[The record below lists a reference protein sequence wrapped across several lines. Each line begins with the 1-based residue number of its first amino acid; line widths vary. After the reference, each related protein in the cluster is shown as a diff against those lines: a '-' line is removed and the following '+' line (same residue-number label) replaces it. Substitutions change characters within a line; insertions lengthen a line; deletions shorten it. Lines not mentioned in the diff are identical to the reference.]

1 MLNILLGLGELFKIA
16 KIIIILVYVFIL
28 LKLMAWGFWNK
39 IKKGFKKAGKV
50 FKKGAQFINDK
61 VIKPYKPIIKE
72 GLNKWKPGAGNVVDI
87 ASGAVDVIT
96 GDNPIGGISSW
107 AKQKFK

>member
-1 MLNILLGLGELFKIA
+1 MEI

-39 IKKGFKKAGKV
+39 IKKGFKKMGKV
-50 FKKGAQFINDK
+50 FKKIWDGGKKVVKTVNDV
-61 VIKPYKPIIKE
+61 VIKPFKPIIKE

>member
-1 MLNILLGLGELFKIA
+1 
-16 KIIIILVYVFIL
+16 
-28 LKLMAWGFWNK
+28 MAWGLWNK
-39 IKKGFKKAGKV
+39 IKKGFKKVGKV
-50 FKKGAQFINDK
+50 FKKVFDVGKKVAKTVND
-61 VIKPYKPIIKE
+61 VVVKPFKPIIKE